1 MLYRCLNLHVA
12 LNQEMCNCFG
22 SKNNS
27 ENDGLYD
34 QQSDEEWD
42 DLEEPHETSSVDD
55 LMIPPDEIHP
65 DETQEVFITESPFV
79 AEKKEKK
86 KNLKSMLK
94 KMKAPLKSVRFY
106 SEKAALTKD
115 SPESG
120 YASTGLTIHRTDSME
135 SFSSGVSTVTTN
147 LEEFGEELSPSR
159 VQVFIQ
165 YDPKRWTLIVGA
177 KQAQCLIT
185 TNKEKMYWQ
194 VHMTLLPFKKEK
206 YKSRYKSTSTPI
218 FNESFEVEKISS
230 QSLNQISVRYRIYG
244 RVGRTGRKKLAG
256 ETDVELAMLT
266 QMEDNTIKDW
276 RILKRKT
283 VALHKRESIV

>member
-65 DETQEVFITESPFV
+65 DETQEVVITESPFV